1 MDERTEGDASP
12 VEALPALAA
21 SGDYD
26 ELEAAWMEAVEAD
39 ALSPEDAVMVLRAAA
54 ERPGNARSV
63 AAHLESLAWFLLSEW
78 ADRKG
83 TQAALDVAVAAAD
96 CLPATDTVREQVADL
111 YRREH
116 ADFPSIDVLTQTTL
130 LESSAPL
137 VDGVLRTGRA
147 LALPPGTFVRDP
159 RRRSP
164 GRVVGFDES
173 RGGVEVAFGE
183 SGKVYDPASLDV
195 LERLAPDDYR
205 ALAAFETER
214 LAALAAE
221 DPERLAVLLLRAHG
235 PRLSLQDFR
244 ALLEPAVPS
253 KEWSRWWKAARPV
266 LKRAHEIEMTEGTR
280 PDLILRARPMTF
292 EDQVR
297 RDYEALASAEDRA
310 GLVLAHLS
318 EPAVADPEAEGAVLA
333 YLAARLEAEAA
344 EAGPAWALGLRAV
357 LAPVRRRMADLG
369 AAPPESSSPETP
381 STEVPEPAA
390 ARGLLA
396 ATGNDALARSVLE
409 YVRDAA
415 GDAWP
420 EALAAALPACSPNVA
435 KWAARELAEAGRE
448 AALREA
454 VSAVLARPV
463 ESAGALV
470 WLWRSGCGE
479 GGGAGLE
486 LSADERFTA
495 AAGLLSAADEL
506 KREKVG
512 SDEAAR
518 RYLPDLQRALTAKGF
533 ATFRRVLQES
543 TEGQARGL
551 RVLASRNAG
560 LTDLARLRLQEA
572 IREAHPALH
581 VEKAVPPWEEDVI
594 YSTEEA
600 LRARQKEFEQLVNV
614 KMPENR
620 QAISSA
626 AGHGDLSENAEFTAA
641 LEERDRLVERAKRM
655 QEDLAK
661 ARVLKPGSAETD
673 HVTVGSRV
681 TARDL
686 ATGRTEQL
694 TFLGPW
700 DADPQRGIYD
710 YRTPLGLAFMGKR
723 VGEKAE
729 MARRSETR
737 RWEILETGP
746 AL

>member
-1 MDERTEGDASP
+1 MDERTEDDASP
-12 VEALPALAA
+12 VEALLALAA

-39 ALSPEDAVMVLRAAA
+39 ALAPEGAVMVLRAAA
-54 ERPGNARSV
+54 ERPGNARAV

-83 TQAALDVAVAAAD
+83 TRAALDVAVAAAD
-96 CLPATDTVREQVADL
+96 CLPATDTLREQVADL
-111 YRREH
+111 YRR
-116 ADFPSIDVLTQTTL
+116 ARAAFSSIDALTKTTL
-130 LESSAPL
+130 LASSVPL
-137 VDGVLRTGRA
+137 AEGVDWTERA

-173 RGGVEVAFGE
+173 RGGVEVSFGE
-183 SGKVYDPASLDV
+183 SGRAYDPASLDV

-214 LAALAAE
+214 LTALAAE

-244 ALLEPAVPS
+244 AFLEPVVSS

-266 LKRAHEIEMTEGTR
+266 LKRAHEIEMTGGTR
-280 PDLILRARPMTF
+280 PELILRARPMAF

-297 RDYEALASAEDRA
+297 RDYEALASTEERA
-310 GLVLAHLS
+310 LFVLAHLS
-318 EPAVADPEAEGAVLA
+318 EPAVADPEAEGAILA
-333 YLAARLEAEAA
+333 YLAVRLEAEAA
-344 EAGPAWALGLRAV
+344 EADPAWALGLRAV

-369 AAPPESSSPETP
+369 AAPPESSPPETP
-381 STEVPEPAA
+381 AAEVPEPAA
-390 ARGLLA
+390 VLDLLA
-396 ATGNDALARSVLE
+396 ATGNDALAQSALE

-420 EALAAALPACSPNVA
+420 EAFAAALPACSPNVA
-435 KWAARELAEAGRE
+435 KWAARQLADAGRE
-448 AALREA
+448 DALREA

-479 GGGAGLE
+479 GGEAGLE
-486 LSADERFTA
+486 ISADERFTA

-506 KREKVG
+506 KREQTG
-512 SDEAAR
+512 SDEAAG
-518 RYLPDLQRALTAKGF
+518 RYLPDVQRALTAKEF

-543 TEGQARGL
+543 TEGQVRGL

-560 LTDLARLRLQEA
+560 LTDLARLRLMEA

-581 VEKAVPPWEEDVI
+581 AEKAVPPWEEDVI
-594 YSTEEA
+594 YTTDEA
-600 LRARQKEFEQLVNV
+600 LQARQEEFEQLVTV
-614 KMPENR
+614 KMADNR
-620 QAISSA
+620 EAIGSA
-626 AGHGDLSENAEFTAA
+626 AGHGDLSENAEWTAA
-641 LEERDRLVERAKRM
+641 LEERDRLVERANRM

-694 TFLGPW
+694 IFLGPW
-700 DADPQRGIYD
+700 DADPQRGIYY

-723 VGEKAE
+723 VGETAE
-729 MARRSETR
+729 MATRSETR
-737 RWEILETGP
+737 RWEIVETGP
-746 AL
+746 AI